1 MNLHTLFTGTL
12 ATVSDGDFPYLKC
25 LEIKRDGTAV
35 ITNGHQNYKF
45 SHYGASRDRVQF
57 RAAEFVCRWEAI
69 ESSYGTNYLFFKS
82 RETIPN
88 IIPLRLFNGMEQE
101 NLIAAYDARQ
111 KSFFYKFQY
120 VDNGIVYR
128 EMFMGTKALDES
140 TNTLH
145 VNLLHKV

>member
-88 IIPLRLFNGMEQE
+88 IIPLRLFNGMERE
-101 NLIAAYDARQ
+101 NLIAAYDAQR